1 VNFVLVN
8 QLSVV
13 HKGSN
18 GVATASAPDVCKTP
32 SPGGPVPLPYPNVAQ
47 ASDLVDGT
55 TSVTVEGSP
64 VAVKDS
70 AFATSTGD
78 EAGSAGGVVS
88 GVTKGKAKFVN
99 YSFDVKLE
107 GKNACRLGDPMT
119 MNGNGPNTATVAEMQ
134 ASAIAGKIG
143 QADFDDL
150 CRAFCWCDQGKDPD
164 DIVKVKKVPAIDP
177 NQMA

>member
-1 VNFVLVN
+1 MNFVLVN

-13 HKGSN
+13 HKGSS
-18 GVATASAPDVCKTP
+18 GVAMASAPDVCKTP

-47 ASDLVDGT
+47 SSDLVDGT
-55 TSVTVEGSP
+55 TSVTVEGNS
-64 VAVKDS
+64 VAVKDC

-78 EAGSAGGVVS
+78 EAGSAGGVAS

-99 YSFDVKLE
+99 YSFDVKVE
-107 GKNACRLGDPMT
+107 GKSACRLGDPMT
-119 MNGNGPNTATVAEMQ
+119 MNGNGPNTATAAETQ

-143 QADFDDL
+143 RADFDDL
-150 CRAFCWCDQGKDPD
+150 CKAFCWCDQGKDPD

-177 NQMA
+177 RMSA